1 MIRSNS
7 EFPTVR
13 SEGGLLPADLLRR
26 VGEPD
31 AKLPGVRAEDYG
43 LPRRDRLGEV
53 IAPAWSRLRR
63 HWADF
68 RAAAER
74 LDPARAGTG
83 LTNEQWTLPLLR
95 ELGFGTLPAGA
106 GPRIEGRAWPI
117 ARFLGPAPVHLVGC
131 NASLDRRA
139 AGVRGAAG
147 GNPHGLVQEFLNRS
161 GKHLW
166 AVVSNGLRLRILRD
180 NASLSRQSFLEFD
193 LEAMFEGEVYPDFVL
208 LWLVAH
214 ATRFAPRDEA
224 RPESCLLEAWT
235 REAREQGARALGDL
249 RGGVERALRALGQG
263 FAGHPKNDALR
274 RALRE
279 GRLPLA
285 DLHGQ
290 LLRAVY
296 RLIFLFVAEDREL
309 EGLPLLHPPDRSE
322 AAAAARAL
330 YAEHYGTG
338 RLRRLAARVK
348 GTRHGDLWRQFGV
361 VTRALAGGAGTAAA
375 RRALAL
381 PALGGFLWSP
391 DSTAAL
397 NGAELAN
404 ADFLDALRHLAFFRQ
419 GRRQVLRAVD
429 YRDLG
434 AEELGGVY
442 ESLLALTPQIGGG
455 GARFDFAEFSGNAR
469 KTTGAY
475 YTPDS
480 LVQCLLD
487 SALDPVVAGAIR
499 GKSGKAAEKA
509 ILDLKICDPAVGSG
523 HFLIGAARR
532 LARRLARVR
541 AEAEG
546 ESEPSPL
553 LHRRALRDVIGHC
566 LYGVDINPMAAE
578 LCRVGLWLEALVP
591 GKPLTFLD
599 RRIRVGDSLLGVL
612 NPDIMDAGIPP
623 GAYRALTGDDKASC
637 RDLKKRNEPPDR
649 AIQTGLFEDDGFGA
663 VDVALAAS
671 SLDAM
676 PEDTVPDIERK
687 QAAWEETRADED
699 LQRVTARA
707 DLFVAAFLAEKTQAT
722 ASVVPITEDIDRLGK
737 LVRGRPGVETFA
749 TRIRRRRR
757 FFHWPV
763 EFPDVMIKGGFDV
776 VLGNPPW
783 ERIKLQEQEFFAA
796 RAPEIATAPNKAARE
811 RLIRALAAP
820 GAPQEDKALYR
831 SFQSAKHSA
840 EGAAQFI
847 RTSGRFPLTA
857 TGDTNTYAL
866 FAEAFLQLLAPAG
879 RAGIIVQSG
888 IATDLATSGFF
899 RDISRSGR
907 LASLYDFENRERLFP
922 GIHSSMKF
930 CLMTLGPR
938 GAESADFA
946 FFSTNVDHLQDR
958 RRHFDLSPTEIRA
971 INPNTRTMPV
981 FRSQADAEL
990 TKKIYDRIPV
1000 LVDNSKG
1007 AAGNPWDVRFLRM
1020 FDMANDSKLFRTTV
1034 QLSQGAGGRD
1044 GMTWFAHDGTAYI
1057 PLYEAKMIHQFDH
1070 RWASYDG
1077 GAKTSNDVTDTE
1089 KADPTYEPY
1098 PRYWVREDEMSRR
1111 LDKAN
1116 WDRGWLFG
1124 WRDVTNAT
1132 NERSMI
1138 TTIFPR
1144 AAVNHKLPLILP
1156 GCKPVLTLAL
1166 CANLISLPFDYTA
1179 RQKIGGTSLTYFYIQ
1194 QFPVIPPATY
1204 DAKTLIF
1211 IVPRVLELIYTS
1223 NAMKSFALDM
1233 GYKGRCF
1240 VFDPQRRAV
1249 LRAELDAF
1257 FARLYGLTRDELRF
1271 ILDPSDVFGQDYP
1284 TETFRV
1290 LKKND
1295 IQRYGEYRTAKL
1307 VLQAW
1312 DRLAIGG

>member
-43 LPRRDRLGEV
+43 LPRRDRPGEV
-53 IAPAWSRLRR
+53 IAPAWSRLCR

-83 LTNEQWTLPLLR
+83 LTNERWTLPLLR

-161 GKHLW
+161 DKHLW

-208 LWLVAH
+208 LWLVGH

-235 REAREQGARALGDL
+235 REAQEQGARALGDL

-263 FAGHPKNDALR
+263 FAGHPRNDALR
-274 RALRE
+274 RALRA

-391 DSTAAL
+391 ESTAAL

-475 YTPDS
+475 YTPDP

-509 ILDLKICDPAVGSG
+509 ILDLNICDPAVGSG

-553 LHRRALRDVIGHC
+553 LHQRALRDVIGHC

-623 GAYRALTGDDKASC
+623 GAYRALTGDDKAAC
-637 RDLKKRNEPPDR
+637 RDLRKRNKTLDR

-671 SLDAM
+671 NLDAM
-676 PEDTVPDIERK
+676 PEDTVADIERK
-687 QAAWEETRADED
+687 QAAWEETQADED
-699 LQRVTARA
+699 RRRVTARA

-757 FFHWPV
+757 FFHWPI
-763 EFPDVMIKGGFDV
+763 EFPDVMTRGGFDV

-783 ERIKLQEQEFFAA
+783 ERIKLQEQEFFAV
-796 RAPEIATAPNKAARE
+796 RAPEIANAPNKAARE
-811 RLIRALAAP
+811 RRIRELAAP
-820 GAPQEDKALYR
+820 GAPPEDKALHR
-831 SFQSAKHSA
+831 SFQSARHSA

-866 FAEAFLQLLAPAG
+866 FAETFLQLVAPAG

-888 IATDLATSGFF
+888 IATDLATSRFF

-922 GIHSSMKF
+922 GIHSGMKF
-930 CLMTLGPR
+930 CLMTLGPH
-938 GAESADFA
+938 GAERADFA
-946 FFSTNVDHLQDR
+946 FFSTNVDHLADR

-1000 LVDNSKG
+1000 LVDDNKKIN
-1007 AAGNPWDVRFLRM
+1007 GNPWGNRFMRM
-1020 FDMANDSKLFRTTV
+1020 FDMTTDSEWFVSIDESVASFRR
-1034 QLSQGAGGRD
+1034 GIGCEMD
-1044 GMTWFAHDGTAYI
+1044 GSAYL
-1057 PLYEAKMIHQFDH
+1057 PLYEAKMVHQYDH
-1070 RWASYDG
+1070 RWATYKHVRRSYIDEMDAVKG
-1077 GAKTSNDVTDTE
+1077 NTKIETM
-1089 KADPTYEPY
+1089 
-1098 PRYWVREDEMSRR
+1098 PRYWVSEDEVKTR
-1111 LDKAN
+1111 LKESGWNKN
-1116 WDRGWLFG
+1116 WLLGYRSI
-1124 WRDVTNAT
+1124 TNAT
-1132 NERSMI
+1132 NERTVILSIIPVSAVGNSMPI
-1138 TTIFPR
+1138 ILMNNHMS
-1144 AAVNHKLPLILP
+1144 AAHVLAYLANWNSLPL
-1156 GCKPVLTLAL
+1156 
-1166 CANLISLPFDYTA
+1166 DYVA
-1179 RQKIGGTSLTYFYIQ
+1179 RQKIGGTNLNYIYMKQ
-1194 QFPVIPPATY
+1194 MPIIDPGAY
-1204 DAKTLIF
+1204 RRYHLDF
-1211 IVPRVLELIYTS
+1211 IYPRVLELIYTS
-1223 NAMKSFALDM
+1223 DAMQPFALDM
-1233 GYKGRCF
+1233 GYNGRCF

-1257 FARLYGLTRDELRF
+1257 FARLYSLTRDELRF

-1307 VLQAW
+1307 VLSAW
-1312 DRLAIGG
+1312 DRITI

>member
-43 LPRRDRLGEV
+43 LPRRDRPGEV
-53 IAPAWSRLRR
+53 IAPAWSRLCR

-83 LTNEQWTLPLLR
+83 LTNERWTLPLLR

-161 GKHLW
+161 DRHLW

-208 LWLVAH
+208 LWLVGH

-235 REAREQGARALGDL
+235 REAQEQGARALGDL

-263 FAGHPKNDALR
+263 FAGHPRNDALR

-391 DSTAAL
+391 ESTAAL

-475 YTPDS
+475 YTPDP

-509 ILDLKICDPAVGSG
+509 ILDLNICDPAVGSG

-553 LHRRALRDVIGHC
+553 LHQRALRDVIGHC

-612 NPDIMDAGIPP
+612 NPGIMDAGIPP
-623 GAYRALTGDDKASC
+623 GAYRALTGDDKAAC
-637 RDLKKRNEPPDR
+637 RDLRKRNKPPDR

-671 SLDAM
+671 NLDAM
-676 PEDTVPDIERK
+676 PEDTVADIERK
-687 QAAWEETRADED
+687 QAAWEETQANED
-699 LQRVTARA
+699 RRRVTARA

-737 LVRGRPGVETFA
+737 LVRGRPGVKDFA
-749 TRIRRRRR
+749 ATIRRRRR

-763 EFPDVMIKGGFDV
+763 EFPDVMTRGGFDV

-783 ERIKLQEQEFFAA
+783 ERIKLQEQEFFAV
-796 RAPEIATAPNKAARE
+796 RAPEIANAPNKAARE
-811 RLIRALAAP
+811 KRIRELAAS
-820 GAPQEDKALYR
+820 GAPPEDKALHR
-831 SFQSAKHSA
+831 SFQSARHSA

-857 TGDTNTYAL
+857 VGDTNTYAL
-866 FAEAFLQLLAPAG
+866 FAETFLQLVAPAG

-888 IATDLATSGFF
+888 IATDLNTSRFF
-899 RDISRSGR
+899 RKISESGR
-907 LASLYDFENRERLFP
+907 LASLYDFENRDNIFP
-922 GIHSSMKF
+922 GIHSNTKF
-930 CLMTLGPR
+930 CLLTVGPR
-938 GAESADFA
+938 DGKDVEFMFFATKIEHMAD
-946 FFSTNVDHLQDR
+946 NR
-958 RRHFDLSPTEIRA
+958 RLYTLSIEDILR
-971 INPNTRTMPV
+971 INPNTRTSPL
-981 FRSQADAEL
+981 FRSRADAAL
-990 TKKIYDRIPV
+990 TKEIYARV
-1000 LVDNSKG
+1000 QAFVRDNDGTS
-1007 AAGNPWDVRFLRM
+1007 GNPWDVCFTSM
-1020 FDMANDSKLFRTTV
+1020 FHMSNDSHLFFTHEDLRRFAEK
-1034 QLSQGAGGRD
+1034 GD
-1044 GMTWFAHDGTAYI
+1044 GNTWICSDDRKYF
-1057 PLYEAKMIHQFDH
+1057 PLYEAKMIHHFDH
-1070 RWASYDG
+1070 RWATCSE
-1077 GAKTSNDVTDTE
+1077 NNRIFRDVTMAE
-1089 KADPTYEPY
+1089 KNDYRFDVL
-1098 PRYWVREDEMSRR
+1098 PRYWVSESDVINRIGRFAWNRHWFM
-1111 LDKAN
+1111 
-1116 WDRGWLFG
+1116 G

-1132 NERSMI
+1132 NERTVI
-1138 TTIFPR
+1138 ATIFPKTG
-1144 AAVNHKLPLILP
+1144 VSGKLPIIMPGKNARLIA
-1156 GCKPVLTLAL
+1156 VLL
-1166 CANLISLPFDYTA
+1166 ANLLSLPLDYVA
-1179 RQKIGGTSLTYFYIQ
+1179 RQKIGYTSLGYFCLKQLPIL
-1194 QFPVIPPATY
+1194 PPAAY
-1204 DAKTLIF
+1204 DKRDIEFVTS
-1211 IVPRVLELIYTS
+1211 RVLELVYTS
-1223 NAMKSFALDM
+1223 QSMKPFARDI
-1233 GYKGRCF
+1233 GYEGGHF
-1240 VFDPQRRAV
+1240 VFNVERRAK

-1257 FARLYGLTRDELRF
+1257 FARSYGLTRDQLRF
-1271 ILDPSDVFGQDYP
+1271 ILDPSDALGRGYP

-1295 IQRYGEYRTAKL
+1295 IRRYGEYRTAKL

-1312 DRLAIGG
+1312 DRITT